1 MVKRLLFSLL
11 FLLFSAALLFSQTP
25 IRYQLGL
32 ADIGLH
38 ELHVSAEF
46 PNLPR
51 QVLQVR
57 MPRASPGRYAVHE
70 FAKNVY
76 DVRAYD
82 EAGQELA
89 VYRTTPHQWDV
100 AGHDGYVRFDYT
112 LYANHGDGTYSGV
125 DNRKL
130 HLNMPA
136 TFVYGVDMQD
146 RPVELRIDLSGRPT
160 WKVATQLVATEE
172 DTYRA
177 PDYYYFYDSPV
188 FVGDIDFRHWTSV
201 SNGRYYTI
209 ELAMLH
215 EGTDAELDDYAIWVQ
230 QVVEEQKAVFG
241 ELPDF
246 DFGRYTFLCSYN
258 PWVYGDGMEH
268 RNSTICSSRATLA
281 ENARR
286 LIGTVSHEFFHAW
299 NVERIRP
306 QSLEPFDF
314 DEANMSEALWF
325 AEGFTSYYTDLILC
339 RAGILAPEDYIRG
352 LSGRLNYVLNAP
364 GRRHRS
370 PVEMSYNAPFVD
382 AASSIDETNF
392 DNTFVSYYT
401 YGSVLGLVLDL
412 TLRAEYDTDLDTFM
426 RRVWQEYGKTEVPYR
441 LPDLE
446 RLLAEVSGDAA
457 FARRFF
463 RESIYGSELPDMAAL
478 LARFGVK
485 TQLRRPG
492 QPQLPR
498 DLEYTPGGVLVDS
511 PVLEGTPFHEAG
523 IGQGDLLLE
532 LAGQELDSPEA
543 LAAALE
549 KMEIGREYQ
558 VSFQQNGLPRA
569 SSFTLRQ
576 DPSLET
582 LTGESPSEGAMKR
595 RQAWLKTD

>member
-1 MVKRLLFSLL
+1 MTRRLCCALL
-11 FLLFSAALLFSQTP
+11 FLFAPALLLLSQTP

-32 ADIGLH
+32 DDIGHH

-46 PNLPR
+46 SSLPR

-57 MPRASPGRYAVHE
+57 MPRASPGRYALHE

-76 DVRAYD
+76 DVRAFD
-82 EAGQELA
+82 EAGKELT
-89 VYRTTPHQWDV
+89 VYRATPHQWDV
-100 AGHDGYVRFDYT
+100 AGHDGYVRFEYT
-112 LYANHGDGTYSGV
+112 LFANHGDGTYSGV

-146 RPVELRIDLSGRPT
+146 RPVELHIDLSGYPDWR
-160 WKVATQLVATEE
+160 VATQLEATA
-172 DTYRA
+172 DSTYRA

-188 FVGDIDFRHWTSV
+188 FAGDIDFRHWTSV

-209 ELAMLH
+209 EVAMLH
-215 EGTDAELDDYAIWVQ
+215 EGTDTELDDYAVWVQ

-268 RNSTICSSRATLA
+268 RNSTICSSQGNLA
-281 ENARR
+281 DNAGR
-286 LIGTVSHEFFHAW
+286 LIGTISHEFFHAW
-299 NVERIRP
+299 NVERLRP

-314 DEANMSEALWF
+314 EAANLSEALWF

-339 RAGILAPEDYIRG
+339 RAGIRTPEAYIRG
-352 LSGRLNYVLNAP
+352 LSGRLNYVLHAP
-364 GRRHRS
+364 GRQHRS
-370 PVEMSYNAPFVD
+370 PVEMSYTAPFVD
-382 AASSIDETNF
+382 AASTVDQTNF
-392 DNTFVSYYT
+392 ENTFVSYYT
-401 YGSVLGLVLDL
+401 YGAVLGLVLDL
-412 TLRAEYDTDLDTFM
+412 TLRADYNTDLDAFM
-426 RRVWQEYGKTEVPYR
+426 RRAWQEYGKPEVPYR

-446 RLLAEVSGDAA
+446 RLLAEVSGDEA

-463 RESIYGSELPDMAAL
+463 RESIYGSALPDITAL
-478 LARFGVK
+478 LARFGVEV
-485 TQLRRPG
+485 QLRRPG
-492 QPQLPR
+492 MPRLPN
-498 DLEYTPGGVLVDS
+498 DLEATPEGVLINSAV
-511 PVLEGTPFHEAG
+511 PEGTPFYEAG
-523 IGQGDLLLE
+523 INRGDLLLE
-532 LAGQELDSPEA
+532 LAGQPLNSADA

-549 KMEIGREYQ
+549 KMEIGRQYR
-558 VSFQQNGLPRA
+558 VKFLQNGRHRQGR
-569 SSFTLRQ
+569 FTLTE

-582 LTGESPSEGAMKR
+582 LPDEDASEAALER
-595 RQAWLKTD
+595 RAAWLKEK

>member
-1 MVKRLLFSLL
+1 MAKRLLFSLL
-11 FLLFSAALLFSQTP
+11 LLLCSAALLTGQTP
-25 IRYQLGL
+25 IRYRLGL
-32 ADIGLH
+32 ADIGHH
-38 ELHVSAEF
+38 ELHVSVEF

-82 EAGQELA
+82 EAGRELT
-89 VYRTTPHQWDV
+89 VYRATPHQWDV
-100 AGHDGYVRFDYT
+100 AGHEGYVRFEYT
-112 LYANHGDGTYSGV
+112 LFANHGDGTYSGV

-136 TFVYGVDMQD
+136 TFVYGVDMQN
-146 RPVELRIDLSGRPT
+146 RPVELLIDLSEYPT
-160 WKVATQLVATEE
+160 WKVATQLISTE
-172 DTYRA
+172 DGAYRA

-209 ELAMLH
+209 EVAMLH
-215 EGTDAELDDYAIWVQ
+215 EGTDAALDDYAMWVQ
-230 QVVEEQKAVFG
+230 QVVEEQKVVFG

-268 RNSTICSSRATLA
+268 RNSTVCSSQGNLA
-281 ENARR
+281 EHADR
-286 LIGTVSHEFFHAW
+286 LIGTISHEFFHAW

-314 DEANMSEALWF
+314 DEANLSEALWF

-339 RAGILAPEDYIRG
+339 RAGILTPEDYIRG
-352 LSGRLNYVLNAP
+352 LSGRLNYVLHSP
-364 GRRHRS
+364 GRQHRS

-392 DNTFVSYYT
+392 GNTFVSYYT
-401 YGSVLGLVLDL
+401 YGSVLGLALDL
-412 TLRAEYDTDLDTFM
+412 TLRADYGTDLDAFM
-426 RRVWQEYGKTEVPYR
+426 RRVWQEYGATEVPYR

-446 RLLAEVSGDAA
+446 RLLAEVSGNAD

-478 LARFGVK
+478 LDRFGIEA
-485 TQLRRPG
+485 QLRRPG

-511 PVLEGTPFHEAG
+511 PVPEGTPFYEAG
-523 IGQGDLLLE
+523 INQGDLLLE
-532 LAGQELDSPEA
+532 LAGQSLDSPEA
-543 LAAALE
+543 LAAALK
-549 KMEIGREYQ
+549 KMETGNQYQ
-558 VSFQQNGLPRA
+558 VKFQQNGLPRQGT
-569 SSFTLRQ
+569 FTLTQ

-582 LTGESPSEGAMKR
+582 LPDEDAPEAALASQRK
-595 RQAWLKTD
+595 WLGGR